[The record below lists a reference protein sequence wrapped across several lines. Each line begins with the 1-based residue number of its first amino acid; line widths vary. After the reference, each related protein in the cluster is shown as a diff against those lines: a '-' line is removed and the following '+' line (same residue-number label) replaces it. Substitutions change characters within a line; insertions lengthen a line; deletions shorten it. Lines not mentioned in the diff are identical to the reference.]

1 MKKLSYEEML
11 SLPDAIN
18 FAQKD
23 DEKILADYLVRRLYG
38 KKASDFEFGEPFIIE
53 APIATLE
60 INENGSTL
68 SSAIAP
74 SATLAEMF
82 LQTNRMQEQIADIRK
97 NIAFLKSPN
106 TFDMAK
112 NALGAAKRFVKSGF
126 AMVSDDE
133 FNRRSEI
140 CKPCEFWDAM
150 ARMGMGKCL
159 KCGCTSTKLRMA
171 TEKCPL
177 DKWLQIDTD
186 INV

>member
-1 MKKLSYEEML
+1 MKKLTYEEML
-11 SLPDAIN
+11 TLPDAIT
-18 FAQKD
+18 FARKD
-23 DEKILADYLVRRLYG
+23 DEKMLADCLVRRLYG
-38 KKASDFEFGEPFIIE
+38 KKASDFEFGKPFIIE

-60 INENGSTL
+60 INEHGSSL
-68 SSAIAP
+68 SSTIASP
-74 SATLAEMF
+74 ATLAEMF

-97 NIAFLKSPN
+97 NIATLKSPG

-126 AMVSDDE
+126 AMVPDEE
-133 FNRRSEI
+133 FNRRSAI
-140 CKPCEFWDAM
+140 CKPCEFWDAT

-177 DKWLQIDTD
+177 DKWLQFDTD